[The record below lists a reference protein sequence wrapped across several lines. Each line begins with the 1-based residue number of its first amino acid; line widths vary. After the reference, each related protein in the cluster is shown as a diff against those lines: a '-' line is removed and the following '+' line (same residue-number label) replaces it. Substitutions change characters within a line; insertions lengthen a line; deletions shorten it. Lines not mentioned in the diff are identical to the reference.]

1 MIVIGVLQ
9 EYFKECKKLKLEVIE
24 HKSNKNR
31 GNLWVEFPAEDKRT
45 ITFVAH
51 LDVVPANP
59 KKWKTDPWSLT
70 TELLTRDKMITARG
84 VTDCLGHVC
93 LLSSMMKTL
102 SEDSENPSLNVICIF
117 VGGHENVFD
126 SQIGVTQ
133 LLETGKLDK

>member
-1 MIVIGVLQ
+1 
-9 EYFKECKKLKLEVIE
+9 
-24 HKSNKNR
+24 
-31 GNLWVEFPAEDKRT
+31 
-45 ITFVAH
+45 
-51 LDVVPANP
+51 
-59 KKWKTDPWSLT
+59 
-70 TELLTRDKMITARG
+70 MITARG

-133 LLETGKLDK
+133 LLETGKLDKVKNGPIYWVSGAEFGPPTASLGSIGFKLEIVGKKGHSSVTEDTINT